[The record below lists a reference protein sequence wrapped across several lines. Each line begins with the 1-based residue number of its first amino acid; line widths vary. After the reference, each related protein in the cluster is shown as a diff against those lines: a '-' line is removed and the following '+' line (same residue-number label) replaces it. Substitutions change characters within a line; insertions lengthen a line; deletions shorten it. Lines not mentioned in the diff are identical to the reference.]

1 MVLAFTVYRDHLR
14 LGDEGSGPD
23 ASVWGFLSFRIRS
36 SQKQYPN
43 GHIYLCVYTWYI
55 LVYIPVYGPCYIP
68 VYVYIIYRCVYAP
81 TFIWCVLKSLCKLP
95 TSSSTTSAE
104 TVLLRGQLISYVKSS
119 AGVVF
124 GLSSS
129 NWAARLVNPASG
141 SGAVQWSNHV
151 KWCEKTTTFWRTWT
165 IKWIWVIVSRV
176 HRSAW
181 RSLNAKWMF
190 WWQFHVHVARTSLC
204 MATVETP
211 RRKGASK
218 SALFVSSVWEGKP
231 SIFFG
236 YHCDEK
242 QL

>member
-1 MVLAFTVYRDHLR
+1 MC
-14 LGDEGSGPD
+14 
-23 ASVWGFLSFRIRS
+23 
-36 SQKQYPN
+36 
-43 GHIYLCVYTWYI
+43 IYLVHTRVYSSLWILLYTRVCVH
-55 LVYIPVYGPCYIP
+55 
-68 VYVYIIYRCVYAP
+68 YRCVYAP

-95 TSSSTTSAE
+95 TSWSTTSAE
-104 TVLLRGQLISYVKSS
+104 RVLLRGQLISYVKSS

-151 KWCEKTTTFWRTWT
+151 KWCEKTTTFWRTRT
-165 IKWIWVIVSRV
+165 LKWIWVIVSRV

-211 RRKGASK
+211 RRKGASR

-231 SIFFG
+231 SIFLVTIVMRNN
-236 YHCDEK
+236 YK
-242 QL
+242 